1 MISIYSNALAI
12 PSQRRGAILPSRSN
26 IKKMEQNRTKINK
39 ERLLKALESSLGV
52 ITTALKACDL
62 SRTNFYKWIKE
73 DKEFADKVKE
83 IENIQ
88 QDFIKSKYYECVKD
102 KVPSVVIHAAK
113 TRLGWNETNRLDVT
127 SGDKAINMPVI
138 TFVETDTE

>member
-1 MISIYSNALAI
+1 
-12 PSQRRGAILPSRSN
+12 
-26 IKKMEQNRTKINK
+26 MEQNRTKINK

-52 ITTALKACDL
+52 ITTALKATDL
-62 SRTNFYKWIKE
+62 SRTNFYKWLKE
-73 DKEFADKVKE
+73 DEEFAAKVEE

-113 TRLGWNETNRLDVT
+113 TRLGWNETNKLDIT
-127 SGDKAINMPVI
+127 SGGKAINMPII
-138 TFVETDTE
+138 TFVETHTE

>member
-1 MISIYSNALAI
+1 
-12 PSQRRGAILPSRSN
+12 
-26 IKKMEQNRTKINK
+26 MEQNRTKINK

-52 ITTALKACDL
+52 VTTALKSTDL
-62 SRTNFYKWIKE
+62 SRTNFYKWLQE
-73 DKEFADKVKE
+73 DEQFAKDVLE

-113 TRLGWNETNRLDVT
+113 TRLGWNETNKVDLT
-127 SGDKAINMPVI
+127 SGDEQIKINI
-138 TFVETDTE
+138 NLGD